1 MATTTSN
8 GIQFTITVTINDTK
22 KPTVAIPENVRVE
35 VEDIGG
41 MTART
46 TIKHVGNGAVRRHTR
61 FVEHEPEEQPRERDQ
76 LAADL
81 THWIAV
87 VVRMGDNGND
97 VTALLRPR
105 SSSKFAHRPSVIDT
119 HGLYHRPIYH
129 HKGDDGYWI
138 NTDSQLFTEFA
149 RNGGEFHISQWP
161 EGRPLPF
168 ELQ

>member
-1 MATTTSN
+1 MAAATSN
-8 GIQFTITVTINDTK
+8 GIQFTITVTINDTN

-46 TIKHVGNGAVRRHTR
+46 TVKHVGNGTIRRHTR
-61 FVEHEPEEQPRERDQ
+61 FVEHEPEEQPSERDQ
-76 LAADL
+76 LAEDLVHWVSVRLADDGDKL
-81 THWIAV
+81 TC
-87 VVRMGDNGND
+87 
-97 VTALLRPR
+97 LLRPR
-105 SSSKFAHRPSVIDT
+105 ASSKFAHRPSVIET

-138 NTDSQLFTEFA
+138 NTDSQLFTTFLQ
-149 RNGGEFHISQWP
+149 NGGLFYVSQWP
-161 EGRPLPF
+161 KGRALPF